1 MPVPGSRWKMPLA
14 VVAALAVAQAGVFL
28 LRPREG
34 VIAPATVDPNAYFS
48 PSELQ
53 RASDFRGPQR
63 ALGLGTLAVEG
74 AILVWLVARPP
85 GVLRRR
91 HRRAVLAAAAAGAVL
106 SVGLGA
112 AAVPLQA
119 IAHQRAVDVGLS
131 TQGWVD
137 WSGDLAKSWGIG
149 AVFAGAGA
157 GAGIAL
163 IRRFPRRWWVPA
175 SGVVVAFG
183 VATTYLGPIVL
194 EPIFNRFTPLPEG
207 RTRSEVLELARAA
220 GVDVGQVYEVDA
232 SRRTTGANAYVS
244 GLGRTKRVVLYDTL
258 LERFEADEIR
268 LVVAHEL
275 GHVHHRDVPHGLLYL
290 ALVAP
295 AGMFAAA
302 VMTRRLAPGDAAP
315 GPATLP
321 ALALAVLVLSTTVTI
336 VSNQLS
342 RRVEARADS
351 YALELT
357 RAPEPFIG
365 FERRITVQNVSEPDP
380 PGWSQALFG
389 THPTTV
395 QRIGAA
401 VAFRESGPRGAT
413 AGRRTPGGS

>member
-1 MPVPGSRWKMPLA
+1 
-14 VVAALAVAQAGVFL
+14 VAALAVAQAGVFL

-34 VIAPATVDPNAYFS
+34 VIAPAPVDPRAYFS
-48 PSELQ
+48 ASELD

-63 ALGLGTLAVEG
+63 ALGLGTLVLEG
-74 AILVWLVARPP
+74 AVLVWLVARPP
-85 GVLRRR
+85 RALRRR
-91 HRRAVLAAAAAGAVL
+91 HRRPVLAAAAAGAAL
-106 SVGLGA
+106 SVFVGLV
-112 AAVPLQA
+112 AVPLQA
-119 IAHQRAVDVGLS
+119 VAHQRAVDVGLS

-137 WSGDLAKSWGIG
+137 WSADLAKAWAIG

-163 IRRFPRRWWVPA
+163 MRRFPRGWWLPA
-175 SGVVVAFG
+175 SGAVVAFG
-183 VATTYLGPIVL
+183 VATTYLGPVVL

-207 RTRSEVLELARAA
+207 RTRGDVLALAREA

-244 GLGRTKRVVLYDTL
+244 GLGHTKRVVLYDTL
-258 LERFEADEIR
+258 LRRFERDEVR

-275 GHVHHRDVPHGLLYL
+275 GHVHYRDVPHGLIYL

-295 AGMFAAA
+295 GGMFAAA
-302 VMTRRLAPGDAAP
+302 VMTRRLAPPDAAA
-315 GPATLP
+315 GPAALP
-321 ALALAVLVLSTTVTI
+321 ALALVVFVLSTSITT

-351 YALELT
+351 YALQLT

-380 PGWSQALFG
+380 PRWAQVLFG

-401 VAFRESGPRGAT
+401 VAFRESGPRA
-413 AGRRTPGGS
+413 AARPRTPGGS